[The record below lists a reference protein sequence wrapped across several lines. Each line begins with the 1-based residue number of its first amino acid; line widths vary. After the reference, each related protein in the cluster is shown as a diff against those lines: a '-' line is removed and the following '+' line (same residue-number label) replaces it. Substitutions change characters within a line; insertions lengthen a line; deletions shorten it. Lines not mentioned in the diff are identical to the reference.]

1 MASVGNF
8 PINDREVGTFFLEVL
23 VEPSGM
29 QMRHEGVFLAVS
41 QKERDLEALAEAKGV
56 IYVFPSGAIRA
67 IPARQKPV
75 FRV

>member
-1 MASVGNF
+1 
-8 PINDREVGTFFLEVL
+8 
-23 VEPSGM
+23 
-29 QMRHEGVFLAVS
+29 MRYEGVFLAMS

-56 IYVFPSGAIRA
+56 IYIFPSGTIRA